1 CDEQYLEYR
10 INQSKYLG
18 EQLKER
24 GVPIVEPTGGHGVY
38 VDGRRFFPHIP
49 QHQFPSQRLVV
60 ALYEEAGVR
69 AVEIGACALGSKEP
83 NTGEDIFPEIE
94 TMRIGLS
101 RRVYTND
108 HMDVIANALG
118 YIYKNRDNYNGM
130 KLVQEGSVTSLR
142 HFTAGFE
149 LL

>member
-1 CDEQYLEYR
+1 KYLEYR
-10 INQSKYLG
+10 ITQSRDLG

-69 AVEIGACALGSKEP
+69 AVEIGACAFGSKDP

-94 TMRIGLS
+94 TMRIALS

-108 HMDVIANALG
+108 QDRKSTRLNSSHVSISYAVFCLKKKKDRTA
-118 YIYKNRDNYNGM
+118 R
-130 KLVQEGSVTSLR
+130 QRRRR
-142 HFTAGFE
+142 HRAQ
-149 LL
+149 L